1 MVWWYT
7 TIILAL
13 KRLRQENCEFEVS
26 LDYVVNMIHLSQNR
40 RKQNNKKE
48 AKIKNK
54 MKEKTKP
61 GSIAQWY
68 VFAEHA
74 QC

>member
-1 MVWWYT
+1 MWRYT

-13 KRLRQENCEFEVS
+13 KRLRQENCEFEVN
-26 LDYVVNMIHLSQNR
+26 LDYVVSMIHLSQNR
-40 RKQNNKKE
+40 RKQNNKKLQ
-48 AKIKNK
+48 NK

-61 GSIAQWY
+61 GSVAQWY